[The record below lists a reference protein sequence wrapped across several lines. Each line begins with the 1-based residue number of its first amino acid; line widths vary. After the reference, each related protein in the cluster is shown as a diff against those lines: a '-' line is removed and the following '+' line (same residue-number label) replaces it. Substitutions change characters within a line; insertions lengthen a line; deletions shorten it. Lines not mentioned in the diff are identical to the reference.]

1 MAEHV
6 DDRRRQVVPRWWPL
20 RIAASLGQL
29 DAASAH
35 RDPRSPDPASG
46 EIEQL
51 QHDWAR
57 DRNALHAA
65 GLVDAALVLGRPEIG
80 SEAAEWLIANG
91 GVSAASIRLA
101 QHVLDPQSTE
111 PTEHAHLLS
120 KQDRIRNVARLRHRL
135 REIPRNPLLWVE
147 LAREYSSLG
156 ETSATTKALRTAIGL
171 APNSRFV
178 LRSASRFFLHA
189 HDPELAH
196 VVLLKSPATKSD
208 PWLMAAEIVAAQ
220 ARQLDSRLV
229 KKAAWCLQSGR
240 YEPRHTSELASA
252 LGTLEFKAGARRKVR
267 KLFSQALLN
276 PTENSVAQAAWVG
289 RHMTGFSVPGG
300 SLNAPRAF
308 EARAWE
314 AVLSDDFLDAVDNA
328 RDWLADE
335 PFATRPALF
344 GSWVASTALGDHAA
358 AIEFVETARV
368 ANPDDPR
375 LIAELLY
382 NRASV
387 GEVGAAEDL
396 LPVLERSIADCPAEP
411 LKGEWD
417 VLVAADRGLIAF
429 RRGEHEVGR
438 TWYAKALEM
447 ASAGGLQEF
456 GASALI
462 NLAREEARIG
472 ARSRVDSVALAR
484 AIEAFPPP
492 ARSAVAGFVKRIGR
506 PDGGVH
512 PQSAQG
518 TAGR

>member
-29 DAASAH
+29 DAATAQ
-35 RDPRSPDPASG
+35 RDPRSPDPAPG

-57 DRNALHAA
+57 DKNAIHAA
-65 GLVDAALVLGRPEIG
+65 GLVDAALVLGRPNLG
-80 SEAAEWLIANG
+80 SEAAEWLVAHG
-91 GVSAASIRLA
+91 GVSDVSIRLA
-101 QHVLDPQSTE
+101 QHVLTPQSPE
-111 PTEHAHLLS
+111 SSEDAHLVTR
-120 KQDRIRNVARLRHRL
+120 QDRIANVAKLRHRL
-135 REIPRNPLLWVE
+135 RQIPRNPLLWVE

-156 ETSATTKALRTAIGL
+156 EMSATAKALRTAIGL

-196 VVLLKSPATKSD
+196 TILLRSPATKAD

-220 ARQLDSRLV
+220 ARQMNSRLV
-229 KKAAWCLQSGR
+229 KKAAWHLESGR

-267 KLFSQALLN
+267 KRFSQALVD
-276 PTENSVAQAAWVG
+276 PTENSVAQAAWIG
-289 RHMTGFSVPGG
+289 RHMTDFNVPGG
-300 SLNAPRAF
+300 SLDAPRAF

-328 RDWLADE
+328 KDWLADE

-375 LIAELLY
+375 LIADLLY

-387 GEVGAAEDL
+387 GEVEAAEDL
-396 LPVLERSIADCPAEP
+396 LPVLERSIAERTAER

-429 RRGEHEVGR
+429 RKGEHEVGR

-472 ARSRVDSVALAR
+472 ARSRVDSAALAR
-484 AIEAFPPP
+484 AIEAFPLP
-492 ARSAVAGFVKRIGR
+492 ARSAVAGFVKRIER
-506 PDGGVH
+506 PDGGVQQ
-512 PQSAQG
+512 QSAQG
-518 TAGR
+518 TAGS